1 MREVAM
7 SEPQDTAKDTA
18 PGAADVGPDTD
29 DAAVTTSE
37 RGTPAAAS
45 VAADPECD
53 AERAGADST
62 ANDADVNGAAT
73 AESKRQMWPWNTTR
87 R

>member
-7 SEPQDTAKDTA
+7 SEPRDTAKDTA

-29 DAAVTTSE
+29 DAVVTTSE

-45 VAADPECD
+45 GAADLEGD
-53 AERAGADST
+53 TERAGADST
-62 ANDADVNGAAT
+62 ANDTEVNGAAT
-73 AESKRQMWPWNTTR
+73 AGSKRQMWPWSTTR